1 MADDMRREA
10 SPATALLPV
19 VAAALID
26 ATGRVLL
33 QRRPPGKQMADLWEF
48 PGGKIEPGETPEAA
62 LVRELAEELGIETD
76 PAAAVPLTFASAGLG
91 SRHLLLLLYVIRDW
105 QGEPQALEA
114 SALTWVE
121 PAAMRSLAM
130 PPADVPLVAALERLS
145 EAPARQGG

>member
-1 MADDMRREA
+1 MRPTGATTAGMSGRGRVQWLTVGLLGWMAAVHGVEERPPSA
-10 SPATALLPV
+10 PPV
-19 VAAALID
+19 RLGQPGAAA
-26 ATGRVLL
+26 
-33 QRRPPGKQMADLWEF
+33 P
-48 PGGKIEPGETPEAA
+48 ETPEAA